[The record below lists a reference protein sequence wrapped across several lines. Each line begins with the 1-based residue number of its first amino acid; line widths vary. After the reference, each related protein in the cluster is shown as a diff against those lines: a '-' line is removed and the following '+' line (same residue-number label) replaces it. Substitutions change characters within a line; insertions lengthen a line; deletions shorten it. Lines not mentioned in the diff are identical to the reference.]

1 MMKKVIALLLA
12 LVMCLSLCAC
22 GEKNDASSTAKES
35 IKTTDANVENEIT
48 ATEESVKTTDTN
60 VENETDPSPDYASEF
75 ADMLCSGKWVG
86 EATGEE
92 LVFNS
97 DGTCTWFSDE
107 GSKEWNWCYYS
118 YYDSVLDIP
127 IPVAAAFSEDSG
139 VYWGEFPNA
148 DKKDYNGHDGM
159 MIGYNEEG
167 TLVMSFDGQPW
178 FIEE

>member
-1 MMKKVIALLLA
+1 MTEERREVMKKAVSILLV

-22 GEKNDASSTAKES
+22 GEKNDVSSTA
-35 IKTTDANVENEIT
+35 
-48 ATEESVKTTDTN
+48 EESVKTTDTN
-60 VENETDPSPDYASEF
+60 AENETDPSPDYASEF
-75 ADMLCSGKWVG
+75 ADMLSSGKWVG

-92 LVFNS
+92 LVFNA
-97 DGTCTWFSDE
+97 DGTCTWLSDE
-107 GSKEWNWCYYS
+107 GNKEWTWCYYS
-118 YYDSVLDIP
+118 YYDSFLDIP

-148 DKKDYNGHDGM
+148 DKKDYHGHDGM

-178 FIEE
+178 IREE

>member
-1 MMKKVIALLLA
+1 MKKVIALLLA

-22 GEKNDASSTAKES
+22 GEKNDTSST
-35 IKTTDANVENEIT
+35 
-48 ATEESVKTTDTN
+48 TEESITHQGIN
-60 VENETDPSPDYASEF
+60 MENETTPTPDTNTEIETTPTPDYASEF
-75 ADMLCSGKWVG
+75 ADMLCSGKWVSK
-86 EATGEE
+86 ATGEE
-92 LVFNS
+92 LVFNA

-107 GSKEWNWCYYS
+107 GNKEWNWCYYS

-127 IPVAAAFSEDSG
+127 IPVAAAFSKDSG

-148 DKKDYNGHDGM
+148 DKKDYHGHDGM

-167 TLVMSFDGQPW
+167 TLVMGFDAQSW

>member
-1 MMKKVIALLLA
+1 MGMTEERRKVMKKAVSILLV

-22 GEKNDASSTAKES
+22 GEKNDVSSTA
-35 IKTTDANVENEIT
+35 
-48 ATEESVKTTDTN
+48 EESVKTTDTN
-60 VENETDPSPDYASEF
+60 AENETDPSPDYASEF
-75 ADMLCSGKWVG
+75 ADMLSSGKWVG

-92 LVFNS
+92 LVFNA
-97 DGTCTWFSDE
+97 DGTCTWLSDE
-107 GSKEWNWCYYS
+107 GNKEWTWCYYS
-118 YYDSVLDIP
+118 YYDSFLDIP

-148 DKKDYNGHDGM
+148 DKKDYHGHDGM

-178 FIEE
+178 IREE